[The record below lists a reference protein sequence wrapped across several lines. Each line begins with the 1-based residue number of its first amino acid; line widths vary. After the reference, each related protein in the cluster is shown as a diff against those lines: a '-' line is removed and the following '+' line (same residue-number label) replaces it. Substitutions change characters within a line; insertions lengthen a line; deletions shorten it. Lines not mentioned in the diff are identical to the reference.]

1 MEHEWG
7 AQFAKIKLLP
17 KKNQLKY
24 QKLLMENEEWINDS
38 MIIRN
43 VINSTDI
50 KSVACFKIVQSKLN
64 SRFCY
69 FILLKRPV
77 NMVL

>member
-24 QKLLMENEEWINDS
+24 QKLLMENEEWINDY
-38 MIIRN
+38 
-43 VINSTDI
+43 
-50 KSVACFKIVQSKLN
+50 SKRYQL
-64 SRFCY
+64 Y
-69 FILLKRPV
+69 
-77 NMVL
+77 